1 MTAIPTEE
9 QTLEHF
15 AELLTFANVATY
27 EQFVGRLL
35 QLTSVEVVHVTV
47 IAIYNQLGILKG
59 MAQVDGSDIGDIIAD
74 VVARLWARYYRDI
87 S

>member
-9 QTLEHF
+9 QTLEYF

-47 IAIYNQLGILKG
+47 AAIYNQLGILKG
-59 MAQVDGSDIGDIIAD
+59 MAQVDGSDVGDIIAD
-74 VVARLWARYYRDI
+74 VVARLWARHYRDI